1 VINFLRRN
9 ETLTILCIQVALVML
24 GLGLVSPILPQYGQS
39 FGVSITMVGFII
51 TIYGIARI
59 IVDIPTANLTEK
71 LGRRPILITGPL
83 IQAVGSVACGL
94 AGSYWQL
101 IIFRFIQ
108 GVGSAALTTSAMIM
122 LADISSS
129 ENRGRIMSFYQG
141 SMLLGSGLGP
151 TLGGFVAQYFGL
163 RAPFFA
169 LATLSLV
176 STVWA
181 YLRIPET
188 RQVLEQQAAPQN
200 KNDINPSSGTS
211 ATGLKALLQNLNFMT
226 ISIVS
231 FALFF
236 MRTGSRSELLPLL
249 ASDRLGLSSGQIGI
263 AMTMISV
270 FNFLILFVCGTL
282 SDRFGRKILITP
294 GVILSAASIAM
305 LSLAGSY
312 WFLILT
318 CIIWGIGTGI
328 SGPLP
333 AAYVADVIPRG
344 SYSYGMG
351 LYRAIGDLG
360 FVTGPIILG
369 WIADIK
375 GYNFALWFNSL
386 FLLLAIIIFQLLAK
400 EPSRTRRQPAEIVS
414 T

>member
-24 GLGLVSPILPQYGQS
+24 GMGLVSPILPQYGQS

-59 IVDIPTANLTEK
+59 IFDIPTANLTERF
-71 LGRRPILITGPL
+71 GRRPVLIAGPL
-83 IQAVGSVACGL
+83 IQALGSFACGM

-108 GVGSAALTTSAMIM
+108 GVGSATLTTSAMIM
-122 LADISSS
+122 LADISSP

-151 TLGGFVAQYFGL
+151 TLGGFAAEYFGL

-169 LATLSLV
+169 LAVLSLLAA
-176 STVWA
+176 VWA

-188 RQVLEQQAAPQN
+188 RHILEQQVTPQN
-200 KNDINPSSGTS
+200 KNDINPSSGIS
-211 ATGLKALLQNLNFMT
+211 ATGLKTLLRDVNFMT

-231 FALFF
+231 FGLFF

-249 ASDRLGLSSGQIGI
+249 ASDRLGLGSGQIGI
-263 AMTMISV
+263 AMTLISV
-270 FNFLILFVCGTL
+270 FNFLILLVCATL

-305 LSLAGSY
+305 LSLTSSY

-344 SYSYGMG
+344 GYSYGMG

-369 WIADIK
+369 WMADTR
-375 GYNFALWFNSL
+375 GYSFALLFNSL
-386 FLLLAIIIFQLLAK
+386 FLLLAIVIFQLLAK
-400 EPSRTRRQPAEIVS
+400 EPSRTRRQPIKIVS